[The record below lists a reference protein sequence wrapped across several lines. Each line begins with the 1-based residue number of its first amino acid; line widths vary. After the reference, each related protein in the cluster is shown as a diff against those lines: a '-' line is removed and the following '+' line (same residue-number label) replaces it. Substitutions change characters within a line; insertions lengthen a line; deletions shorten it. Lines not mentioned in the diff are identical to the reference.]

1 MVYPNSSSTGDR
13 IYCEL
18 KNCTRELDILQGD
31 VLYFNTNGNN
41 LTGPH
46 FNSEEYVKLYLG
58 ERQINYVT
66 VCLLTFIYVTILLS
80 GLIGNIFTVLVI
92 LKNVYM
98 RSVTNYYLLSLSTA
112 DLLTIVFGKSS
123 LLIKNFVKRLE
134 TARLTFFV
142 VFVFQLFFMFCF
154 RMLLIENFRKAL
166 WNCILNV

>member
-31 VLYFNTNGNN
+31 VHYFNTIGNN

-46 FNSEEYVKLYLG
+46 FNTEEYVKLYLG

-80 GLIGNIFTVLVI
+80 GLVGNIFTVLVI

-123 LLIKNFVKRLE
+123 LLIKKLRQ
-134 TARLTFFV
+134 TP
-142 VFVFQLFFMFCF
+142 
-154 RMLLIENFRKAL
+154 
-166 WNCILNV
+166 WNCTLKIFRCICFSVVLYVLFSNVANWKLS

>member
-31 VLYFNTNGNN
+31 AHYFNTNGNN

-46 FNSEEYVKLYLG
+46 FNTEEYVKLYLG

-134 TARLTFFV
+134 IARLKFSLYLFFSCSLC
-142 VFVFQLFFMFCF
+142 FVF
-154 RMLLIENFRKAL
+154 
-166 WNCILNV
+166 NVAN